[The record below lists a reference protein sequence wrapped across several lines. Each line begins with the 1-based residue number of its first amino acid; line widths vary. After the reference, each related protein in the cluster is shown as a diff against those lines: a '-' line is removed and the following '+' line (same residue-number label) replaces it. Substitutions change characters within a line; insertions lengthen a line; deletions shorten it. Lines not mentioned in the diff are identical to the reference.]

1 MSEVQSY
8 SDDVDSDQTVTEL
21 NDSQPSPEGS
31 WNDRSIHSLLLCPA
45 QWTALLESPVSL
57 VRQGMDKEEGLE
69 EITEDDEED
78 TLTNECD
85 NVPDSDLSCPSVV
98 QIDDNV
104 TTGSESEEKLGLNK
118 SLISTTD
125 DDVPSHIATRRDKIY
140 CTPAHLLPVSSTVMS
155 TVSQCTTVGNCTT
168 SRSDGTI
175 RGNKSPN
182 MSESSSRVLESLP
195 ISNSVSERSSAST
208 PISEHSNTSFPEH
221 LSTSNAV
228 SEPLSTPVSENRLPI
243 HFTHSRNVSET
254 PSLPP
259 FISSSSSS
267 AYHSRNSSMAS
278 QFTFD
283 SDSQFTDIDSC
294 IITYTGGN
302 DIHRPISLQEARFKF
317 PDVTPIEVSM
327 QKQWFSDINMTAP
340 IRVPEHFFVS
350 PHLEGTLTTTEQGI
364 NVAGPNENL
373 EDKLISAALKSSEWI
388 KREMRYARQTLVQ
401 VKVSS
406 RSRHVVHFNVKAG
419 DMFVWEFA
427 TKRKDISFGLSFE
440 PTEVATQQEVS
451 L

>member
-1 MSEVQSY
+1 
-8 SDDVDSDQTVTEL
+8 
-21 NDSQPSPEGS
+21 
-31 WNDRSIHSLLLCPA
+31 
-45 QWTALLESPVSL
+45 
-57 VRQGMDKEEGLE
+57 
-69 EITEDDEED
+69 
-78 TLTNECD
+78 
-85 NVPDSDLSCPSVV
+85 
-98 QIDDNV
+98 
-104 TTGSESEEKLGLNK
+104 
-118 SLISTTD
+118 
-125 DDVPSHIATRRDKIY
+125 
-140 CTPAHLLPVSSTVMS
+140 
-155 TVSQCTTVGNCTT
+155 
-168 SRSDGTI
+168 
-175 RGNKSPN
+175 
-182 MSESSSRVLESLP
+182 
-195 ISNSVSERSSAST
+195 
-208 PISEHSNTSFPEH
+208 
-221 LSTSNAV
+221 
-228 SEPLSTPVSENRLPI
+228 
-243 HFTHSRNVSET
+243 
-254 PSLPP
+254 
-259 FISSSSSS
+259 
-267 AYHSRNSSMAS
+267 MAS

-427 TKRKDISFGLSFE
+427 TKRKDISFGMLL
-440 PTEVATQQEVS
+440 VCACM
-451 L
+451 